1 MSIVSLALFGAA
13 LIPSQDLLIFG
24 VTIRPGVHGSVDGR
38 FVALGEVRGLRQ
50 QG

>member
-24 VTIRPGVHGSVDGR
+24 GTVR
-38 FVALGEVRGLRQ
+38 LGFKQSGI
-50 QG
+50 